1 MVNSR
6 KVKKVSQSLVI
17 GLGALKKKKKNSI
30 WVWIWTIADLR
41 KKGVLNHAQNKTEPS
56 DPLN

>member
-17 GLGALKKKKKNSI
+17 GALKKKKKNSI

-41 KKGVLNHAQNKTEPS
+41 KKGVPNHAQNKTEPS

>member
-17 GLGALKKKKKNSI
+17 GALKKQKKKNSI
-30 WVWIWTIADLR
+30 WVWIIADLR
-41 KKGVLNHAQNKTEPS
+41 KKGVPNHAQNKTEPS